1 VISNMELALN
11 PEPVCGCQKSSKLEG
26 PLLGDSLTDG
36 LRKAFSALSSTLKV
50 KHTWGL
56 NDVL

>member
-1 VISNMELALN
+1 MEVALN
-11 PEPVCGCQKSSKLEG
+11 PEPVCGCQESSKLEG